1 MIDVRR
7 LRVLRAVAD
16 HGTVTAAADAMH
28 LTPSAVSQQV
38 RALGRDLG
46 VELLAPQGRGIR
58 LTSEGQVLLEHADA
72 MEERWERALADL
84 AAHGEGHTGVLRLT
98 GFPTAVSTLAAPAA
112 ARLRAGAPRLSV
124 EVAEADGPPAYEAL
138 LSGRADIALTVP
150 PPDGPPADDRRFE
163 QRLLLRE
170 PLDLFVPD
178 GHPLA
183 ERAAKE
189 EAEDE
194 AGIALAEAAGED
206 WIASKDECHQGWVVQ
221 AACSAAGFT
230 PHYSH
235 RVSDWTGVLAL
246 IRAGLG
252 VTLGPRMLPLH
263 ESGGVSRVRL
273 AGEGAP
279 GRSIFTV
286 VRRGAADR
294 PAVAHGLEALEKV
307 AEGLAV

>member
-84 AAHGEGHTGVLRLT
+84 AAHGEGRTGVLRLT

-112 ARLRAGAPRLSV
+112 ALLRARAPRLSV

-163 QRLLLRE
+163 QRPLLRE

-178 GHPLA
+178 GH
-183 ERAAKE
+183 
-189 EAEDE
+189 
-194 AGIALAEAAGED
+194 
-206 WIASKDECHQGWVVQ
+206 
-221 AACSAAGFT
+221 
-230 PHYSH
+230 
-235 RVSDWTGVLAL
+235 
-246 IRAGLG
+246 
-252 VTLGPRMLPLH
+252 
-263 ESGGVSRVRL
+263 RL
-273 AGEGAP
+273 AGRAAAGGGA
-279 GRSIFTV
+279 G
-286 VRRGAADR
+286 G
-294 PAVAHGLEALEKV
+294 
-307 AEGLAV
+307 

>member
-16 HGTVTAAADAMH
+16 HGTVTAAADALH

-72 MEERWERALADL
+72 MEERWERAMADL
-84 AAHGEGHTGVLRLT
+84 AAHGEGRTGVLRLT

-112 ARLRAGAPRLSV
+112 ARLRAWAPRLSV
-124 EVAEADGPPAYEAL
+124 EIAEADGPPAYEAL
-138 LSGRADIALTVP
+138 LSGRADIAVTVP

-163 QRLLLRE
+163 QRPLLRE
-170 PLDLFVPD
+170 PLDLFVPK

-183 ERAAKE
+183 ERAA
-189 EAEDE
+189 EAAEIE
-194 AGIALAEAAGED
+194 LAEAAGED

-230 PHYSH
+230 PHYAH

-273 AGEGAP
+273 VSEGAP
-279 GRSIFTV
+279 SRSIFTV

-307 AEGLAV
+307 AVGLDV